1 MLSDHFL
8 IVVKPTNSGIPTYL
22 LLRQALGG
30 KLALVLC
37 LAPGGK
43 LRCAV
48 WRTPVPP
55 PLLPHVRTAAATA
68 TRAQTE
74 TLHRNLQSV
83 PLSRSFSLS
92 SGVQCPGCFHEFC
105 MCHILHYYIV
115 FRTLCCSV
123 YFSAVRIG

>member
-55 PLLPHVRTAAATA
+55 PPLHCCHTFAPPSPPRARRLRLCTA
-68 TRAQTE
+68 TCSQCRLVGA
-74 TLHRNLQSV
+74 LV
-83 PLSRSFSLS
+83 SL
-92 SGVQCPGCFHEFC
+92 VVFQCPGCFHEFC

-115 FRTLCCSV
+115 FRPC
-123 YFSAVRIG
+123 AVQCIL